1 MTYLAGAKKN
11 KGDRLSMDLY
21 PNRSV
26 SNNGRNHKQS
36 TSDSDQSHRK
46 QKPHMAGKEAIV
58 LPSRA
63 TAIEQAQKIV
73 REAPEMRKE
82 LIVQIKC
89 ALELGT
95 LTLDSRLVAEKL
107 LGIEIDDVCYAA

>member
-1 MTYLAGAKKN
+1 VSV
-11 KGDRLSMDLY
+11 LS
-21 PNRSV
+21 
-26 SNNGRNHKQS
+26 
-36 TSDSDQSHRK
+36 
-46 QKPHMAGKEAIV
+46 
-58 LPSRA
+58 
-63 TAIEQAQKIV
+63 IEQAQKIA

-82 LIVQIKC
+82 LVVRIQH

>member
-1 MTYLAGAKKN
+1 
-11 KGDRLSMDLY
+11 MDLY
-21 PNRSV
+21 QDRSV
-26 SNNGRNHKQS
+26 SNSGCHHKPS
-36 TSDSDQSHRK
+36 MSDSDQSHRE
-46 QKPHMAGKEAIV
+46 QKLHTAGKEAIV

-63 TAIEQAQKIV
+63 AAIEQAQKIA

-82 LIVQIKC
+82 LIVQIKH